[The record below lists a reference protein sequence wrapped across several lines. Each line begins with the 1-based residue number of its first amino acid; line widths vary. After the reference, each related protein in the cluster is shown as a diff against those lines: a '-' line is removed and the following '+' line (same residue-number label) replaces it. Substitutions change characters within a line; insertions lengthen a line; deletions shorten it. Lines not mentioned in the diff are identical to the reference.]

1 MHCIHLSKRCELL
14 KRNNLK
20 LRARCKAALR
30 KIRVMSRKNV
40 AATAAVRNFLHHDQL
55 KALSRSTKR
64 GIKWSTAT
72 IKSGLALHFTCG
84 PTGYK
89 ELLSQ
94 HYPLPS
100 RRTLLRSMQHI
111 EFHSGVLSEVF
122 AYLSIKVKSM
132 CDEERECV
140 LSVDE
145 MSIKA
150 AVEFD
155 NRSGHFIGDVTLPEH
170 SGVAT
175 HALVFMLGGIS
186 TRWKQIVAYFFTG
199 NSTDGRVLCGIVNE
213 IILSCDKIGLNVL
226 SLN

>member
-1 MHCIHLSKRCELL
+1 VHCIHLSKRCELL

-30 KIRVMSRKNV
+30 KIRVMSKNV
-40 AATAAVRNFLHHDQL
+40 AVTAAFRNFLHYDQL

-64 GIKWSTAT
+64 GIKWRTAT

-89 ELLSQ
+89 KLLSQ

-100 RRTLLRSMQHI
+100 RRTLLRNMQHT
-111 EFHSGVLSEVF
+111 EFHSGVLSEVS
-122 AYLSIKVKSM
+122 AYLSIKGKSM

-140 LSVDE
+140 LSVGE

-155 NRSGHFIGDVTLPEH
+155 NRCGHFIGDVTLPEH
-170 SGVAT
+170 SGVTT
-175 HALVFMLGGIS
+175 HALVFMLVGFQHAGS
-186 TRWKQIVAYFFTG
+186 K
-199 NSTDGRVLCGIVNE
+199 L
-213 IILSCDKIGLNVL
+213 
-226 SLN
+226 

>member
-1 MHCIHLSKRCELL
+1 MGLNGVQPPSKVGWPFTLL
-14 KRNNLK
+14 
-20 LRARCKAALR
+20 
-30 KIRVMSRKNV
+30 VDPQV
-40 AATAAVRNFLHHDQL
+40 
-55 KALSRSTKR
+55 TK
-64 GIKWSTAT
+64 K
-72 IKSGLALHFTCG
+72 
-84 PTGYK
+84 
-89 ELLSQ
+89 LLSQ

-100 RRTLLRSMQHI
+100 RRTLLRNMQHT
-111 EFHSGVLSEVF
+111 EFHSGVEVF
-122 AYLSIKVKSM
+122 AYLSIKVNSM